1 MMKRFCMILLL
12 LIHCQALKASELSP
26 ITAIKVQKAQQLA
39 QQEKL
44 VQAIDEL
51 RHIESTRNYDKA
63 FIARM
68 LGVFYWQNNQT
79 RQAIDQIKFAVESG
93 ELNDQQVWTTK
104 RMLADLYVNE
114 GQFEQALPHYYQLV
128 KNVPD
133 SQNAPQL
140 WLRIAQTH
148 YQLAQWHKVLKA
160 LDQYQNLA
168 AMNNTTPLSLKL
180 GAQLQLEQWKGAIPT
195 LKNLIALEP
204 NKSNWWRQL
213 VGLHLRLDQRRQ
225 ALNSLALAKLQ
236 GVKLSDKDIHLLA
249 QLYAQN
255 GIPERAAKTMQT
267 LPDINSNVSLVTE
280 QATYWQQAREWQQ
293 AIETWLIA
301 AQLDNKYFWQVAL
314 LYNQQGQ
321 YDQALA
327 ALDKITA
334 KEKQADVALVRVQ
347 ALYKLNQLDT
357 ALYHAKQAEI
367 IQPSQAAKGWIKFL
381 TQLQQIKK
389 DKSIQS

>member
-1 MMKRFCMILLL
+1 MIKRLFISLPLFIVSL
-12 LIHCQALKASELSP
+12 ALNASELSP

-44 VQAIDEL
+44 IQAIDEL
-51 RHIESTRNYDKA
+51 RHLESSRSYDKA

-79 RQAIDQIKFAVESG
+79 QQAISQIKYAVESG
-93 ELNDQQVWTTK
+93 ELNDQQTWTTE

-133 SQNAPQL
+133 SQSAPLL
-140 WLRIAQTH
+140 WLRISQTH
-148 YQLAQWHKVLKA
+148 YQLAQWRKVLKA

-168 AMNNTTPLSLKL
+168 AMNSKTPLSLKL
-180 GAQLQLEQWKGAIPT
+180 GAQLQLEQWKEAIPT

-204 NKSNWWRQL
+204 NKSNWWLQL

-236 GVKLSDKDIHLLA
+236 GVELSEKDTHLLA

-267 LPDINSNVSLVTE
+267 LPDINSDVLLITE
-280 QATYWQQAREWQQ
+280 QATYWQQAREWQR

-301 AQLDNKYFWQVAL
+301 AQFDNKYFWQVAL

-321 YDQALA
+321 YNQALV
-327 ALDKITA
+327 ALDKITT

-357 ALYHAKQAEI
+357 ALYQAKQAAI